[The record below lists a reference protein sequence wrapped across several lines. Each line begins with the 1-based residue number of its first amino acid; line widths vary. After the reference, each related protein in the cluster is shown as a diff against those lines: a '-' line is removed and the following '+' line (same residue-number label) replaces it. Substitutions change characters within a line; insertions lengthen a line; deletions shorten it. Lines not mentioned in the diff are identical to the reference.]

1 MAEMEKGHKNEMRVH
16 MESHNEVQ
24 KKYSNQIEMSQKQ
37 DSDYSN
43 RLTLEIANLK
53 EANYSYE

>member
-1 MAEMEKGHKNEMRVH
+1 MAEMDKGHKNEMRVH

-24 KKYSNQIEMSQKQ
+24 KKYSSQIEISQKQ
-37 DSDYSN
+37 DADYSN
-43 RLTLEIANLK
+43 RLTLEISNLK